1 MTNSK
6 NDLLLF
12 FDRPREPCF
21 LQKGEN
27 TIFQLPEEYYPEKYK
42 KLSGIISNRFGKG
55 IKREIPVRKIALPN
69 LEMPMELPYNSQF
82 SLFIP
87 RHRQIAGKLIDIFIN
102 MRNIEEL
109 ISICSYCQLRINPYM
124 FNYCLTVALLHR
136 PDTKGLSIPTLTQTF
151 PDKFVD
157 PKVFNRM
164 RTEASMNMNTNVQ
177 RMPVVIPRNFTASDA
192 EPEQRLAYFREDI
205 GINLHHWHWHLVYPA
220 ESANREIVAKDRRGE
235 LLYYMHQQIIARYNI
250 ERFCNDLPRVVPFGA
265 NLRETIK
272 EAYFPKL
279 NSVVSS
285 RTWQPRFENSV
296 MQDIDRP
303 IERIKLELS
312 EMERWRDRILQA
324 IDSNSILLPNG
335 TQMPLDEEKGIDIL
349 GDLMEASILTPNRA
363 FYGDFHNMGHTVMS
377 YIHDPD
383 HRYLELFGVMGDP
396 STTMRDPLFYRW
408 HGFVDDVFVLYKNKL
423 PPYANDKLD
432 FPGIRVSSLSVEGKA
447 GKNTFATQWEQST
460 VELGRGMD
468 FFPRGSVLATF
479 THLQHDEFDYVFENS
494 VMQDL
499 DRPVEKIK
507 LELSQ
512 MEMWR
517 DRILQAIDSNSILLP
532 NGKQM
537 PLDEEKGI
545 DILGDLMEASILT
558 PNRAF
563 YGDFHNMGHTVMS
576 YIHDP
581 DHRYLELFGVMG
593 DPATTMR
600 DPLFYRWHGFV
611 DDVFVLY
618 KNKLPPYTNDKLD
631 FPGIRVSSLS
641 VEGKA
646 GKNIF
651 ATQWE
656 QSTVELGRGMDF
668 FPRGSVLAT
677 FTHLKHDEFDYVI
690 EVENSSGKKATGTV
704 RIFLAPITD
713 EKGNKLAFND
723 QRKLMIELDKFS
735 QDLAPGKNTIR
746 RASIESSVTIPY
758 ERTFMDQT
766 KRSGDPGSKEAAE
779 FDFCGCGW
787 PHHMLLPKG
796 TQQRYPM
803 ILFVMVSNWAD
814 DAVIQDLV
822 GTCKDAASYCGIRD
836 RKYPDKRAMGFPFD
850 RPVPAGVQTVKDFLK
865 PNMAV
870 IDCKIRFTDT
880 VRVRGAR

>member
-1 MTNSK
+1 MTNMK

-27 TIFQLPEEYYPEKYK
+27 SIFQLPDEYYPKRYE
-42 KLSGIISNRFGKG
+42 KLSGMISNRFGKG
-55 IKREIPVRKIALPN
+55 VKRVIPVRKIALPN
-69 LEMPMELPYNSQF
+69 LEIPMELPYNAQF

-87 RHRQIAGKLIDIFIN
+87 RHREIAGKLIDIFLN
-102 MRNIEEL
+102 MRNVDDL

-151 PDKFVD
+151 PDKFID

-164 RTEASMNMNTNVQ
+164 RSEASVITTGK
-177 RMPVVIPRNFTASDA
+177 RMPVVIPRNLTASDE

-205 GINLHHWHWHLVYPA
+205 GINLHHWHWHLVYPP

-250 ERFCNDLPRVVPFGA
+250 ERFCNDLPRVAPFGA

-296 MQDIDRP
+296 MRDLDRP
-303 IERIKLELS
+303 LERIKLDLS
-312 EMERWRDRILQA
+312 EMETWRDRILQA

-408 HGFVDDVFVLYKNKL
+408 HGFIDDVFVLYKNKL
-423 PPYANDKLD
+423 PPYGNDKLD
-432 FPGIRVSSLSVEGKA
+432 FPGIRVSSVSVEGKA
-447 GKNTFATQWEQST
+447 GKNTFGTQWEQST

-479 THLQHDEFDYVFENS
+479 THLQHDEFDYV
-494 VMQDL
+494 
-499 DRPVEKIK
+499 
-507 LELSQ
+507 LE
-512 MEMWR
+512 
-517 DRILQAIDSNSILLP
+517 
-532 NGKQM
+532 
-537 PLDEEKGI
+537 
-545 DILGDLMEASILT
+545 
-558 PNRAF
+558 
-563 YGDFHNMGHTVMS
+563 
-576 YIHDP
+576 
-581 DHRYLELFGVMG
+581 
-593 DPATTMR
+593 
-600 DPLFYRWHGFV
+600 V
-611 DDVFVLY
+611 D
-618 KNKLPPYTNDKLD
+618 
-631 FPGIRVSSLS
+631 
-641 VEGKA
+641 
-646 GKNIF
+646 
-651 ATQWE
+651 
-656 QSTVELGRGMDF
+656 
-668 FPRGSVLAT
+668 
-677 FTHLKHDEFDYVI
+677 
-690 EVENSSGKKATGTV
+690 NSSGKKAMGTV

-758 ERTFMDQT
+758 ERTFMDQN
-766 KRSGDPGSKEAAE
+766 KRPGDPGTKEAAE

-796 TQQRYPM
+796 TQQGYPM

-836 RKYPDKRAMGFPFD
+836 RKYPDKRPMGFPFD
-850 RPVPAGVQTVKDFLK
+850 RPVPAAVQTVNDFLR
-865 PNMAV
+865 PNMA
-870 IDCKIRFTDT
+870 ITDCKIRFTDA
-880 VRVRGAR
+880 VRVRGAK

>member
-1 MTNSK
+1 MANTK

-21 LQKGEN
+21 LQKGEK
-27 TIFQLPEEYYPEKYK
+27 TIFQLPDEYYPKKYEN
-42 KLSGIISNRFGKG
+42 LSGVISNRFGKG
-55 IKREIPVRKIALPN
+55 VDRVIPVRKIALPN
-69 LEMPMELPYNSQF
+69 LEIPMELPYDAQF

-87 RHRQIAGKLIDIFIN
+87 RHREISGKLIDIFLN
-102 MRNIEEL
+102 MRNVEDL

-136 PDTKGLSIPTLTQTF
+136 KDTKGLSIPNLTQTF
-151 PDKFVD
+151 PDKFID

-164 RTEASMNMNTNVQ
+164 RSAASVNTTGQ
-177 RMPVVIPRNFTASDA
+177 RLPVVIPRNYTASDA

-205 GINLHHWHWHLVYPA
+205 GVNLHHWHWHLVYPP

-296 MQDIDRP
+296 MQDIVRP
-303 IERIKLELS
+303 VERIKLDLS
-312 EMERWRDRILQA
+312 EMETWRDRILQA
-324 IDSNSILLPNG
+324 I
-335 TQMPLDEEKGIDIL
+335 E
-349 GDLMEASILTPNRA
+349 
-363 FYGDFHNMGHTVMS
+363 
-377 YIHDPD
+377 
-383 HRYLELFGVMGDP
+383 
-396 STTMRDPLFYRW
+396 
-408 HGFVDDVFVLYKNKL
+408 
-423 PPYANDKLD
+423 
-432 FPGIRVSSLSVEGKA
+432 
-447 GKNTFATQWEQST
+447 
-460 VELGRGMD
+460 
-468 FFPRGSVLATF
+468 
-479 THLQHDEFDYVFENS
+479 
-494 VMQDL
+494 
-499 DRPVEKIK
+499 
-507 LELSQ
+507 SQ
-512 MEMWR
+512 
-517 DRILQAIDSNSILLP
+517 SILLP

-581 DHRYLELFGVMG
+581 DHRHLELFGVMG
-593 DPATTMR
+593 DPSTTMR

-618 KNKLPPYTNDKLD
+618 KNKLPPYANDKLD
-631 FPGIRVSSLS
+631 FPGIRVSSVS

-646 GKNIF
+646 GKNTF

-656 QSTVELGRGMDF
+656 QSTLELGRGMDF

-677 FTHLKHDEFDYVI
+677 FTHLQHDEFDYVI
-690 EVENSSGKKATGTV
+690 EVNNSSGKKATGTV

-713 EKGNKLAFND
+713 EKGNKFTFND

-758 ERTFMDQT
+758 ERTFMDQNQRT
-766 KRSGDPGSKEAAE
+766 GDPGTAEAAE

-796 TQQRYPM
+796 TKQGYPM
-803 ILFVMVSNWAD
+803 ILFAMVSNWAD
-814 DAVIQDLV
+814 DAVIQDLI
-822 GTCKDAASYCGIRD
+822 GTCKDAASFCGIRD
-836 RKYPDKRAMGFPFD
+836 RKYPDKRPMGYPFD
-850 RPVPAGVQTVKDFLK
+850 RPVPAAVQTVKDFLR
-865 PNMAV
+865 PNMA
-870 IDCKIRFTDT
+870 ITDCKIRFNDT
-880 VRVRGAR
+880 VRVRGAK